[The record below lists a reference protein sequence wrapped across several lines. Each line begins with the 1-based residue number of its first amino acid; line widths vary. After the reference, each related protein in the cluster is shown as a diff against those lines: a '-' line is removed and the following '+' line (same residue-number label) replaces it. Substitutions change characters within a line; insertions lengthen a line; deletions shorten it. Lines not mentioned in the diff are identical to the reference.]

1 MEAYIRVEIMR
12 KKNEER
18 DVGDIEKKTLTRFGD

>member
-18 DVGDIEKKTLTRFGD
+18 DVGDIEKKNTDKVW